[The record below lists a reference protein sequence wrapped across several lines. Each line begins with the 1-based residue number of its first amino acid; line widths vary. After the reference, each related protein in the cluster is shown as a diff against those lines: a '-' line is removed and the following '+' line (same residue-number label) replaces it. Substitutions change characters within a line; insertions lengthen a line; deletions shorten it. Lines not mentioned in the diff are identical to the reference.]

1 MLKRQVP
8 FSTRQ
13 TNIIS
18 SPKRTLYF
26 DNVDEQVER
35 KRVLLKILVRIYICL
50 VRTNKSTFYRVRET
64 K

>member
-1 MLKRQVP
+1 MLKRQVL

-18 SPKRTLYF
+18 SPERTLYF

-35 KRVLLKILVRIYICL
+35 KRVLLKILVRIYICF
-50 VRTNKSTFYRVRET
+50 VRTNKSTLY
-64 K
+64 KGD

>member
-1 MLKRQVP
+1 MLKRQVL

-18 SPKRTLYF
+18 SPERTLYF

-35 KRVLLKILVRIYICL
+35 KRVLLKILVRIYICF
-50 VRTNKSTFYRVRET
+50 VRTNKSTLYEGD
-64 K
+64 

>member
-1 MLKRQVP
+1 MLKRQVL

-18 SPKRTLYF
+18 SPERTLYF

-35 KRVLLKILVRIYICL
+35 KRVLLKILVCIYICF
-50 VRTNKSTFYRVRET
+50 VRTNKSTLY
-64 K
+64 KGD